1 MLTPDPALD
10 TEEVVTVRRDRSAPS
25 GETTVVRLLGLL
37 PAAWSCTCEVSPDR
51 VRLRIDLVD
60 GTDRSTVRHALR
72 EVLADTALYGWY
84 QEN

>member
-1 MLTPDPALD
+1 MLTPDSTSD
-10 TEEVVTVRRDRSAPS
+10 TVEVVTVRRDSSAPS

-37 PAAWSCTCEVSPDR
+37 PATWSCTSEVGPDR
-51 VRLRIDLVD
+51 VRLWIDLAG

-72 EVLADTALYGWY
+72 EVLADTALYGWD